1 VPTLVQKTR
10 PWSRHSAAA
19 AARSAVCRVWSF
31 RSAAA
36 AWSGSFS
43 VRRDFSVFVFPA
55 LPDRTPDVDRELLVA
70 EADVS
75 DWPPGQLREQ
85 LVPLP
90 TARQV
95 DVAARFRPGD
105 LTSPA
110 GGTKAAMATG
120 ARRHEALSAEISTL
134 DTALAELVTS
144 TAPSR

>member
-1 VPTLVQKTR
+1 
-10 PWSRHSAAA
+10 
-19 AARSAVCRVWSF
+19 
-31 RSAAA
+31 
-36 AWSGSFS
+36 
-43 VRRDFSVFVFPA
+43 
-55 LPDRTPDVDRELLVA
+55 
-70 EADVS
+70 
-75 DWPPGQLREQ
+75 
-85 LVPLP
+85 VPLP

-110 GGTKAAMATG
+110 GGTKAAMATV